1 MNTTTEP
8 SEITTT
14 NAQRRRCHAIGMIV
28 GGAAA
33 IALFAFVGT
42 TWPGAPETTVASGTV
57 QLMDSATPVPLRVQ
71 DVDDDDSG
79 QDEAQLQ
86 QQNNAMQ
93 MMIQSEQQAEEQ
105 NEQAQQQA
113 LQDELQAQQTE
124 QQADQ

>member
-1 MNTTTEP
+1 MNTTLER
-8 SEITTT
+8 SEITT
-14 NAQRRRCHAIGMIV
+14 NPLPRRCHAIAMIV
-28 GGAAA
+28 GSGAA

-42 TWPGAPETTVASGTV
+42 TGPGAPETTAASGTV
-57 QLMDSATPVPLRVQ
+57 QLMDSATPAPLQVQ
-71 DVDDDDSG
+71 DVDDDSD
-79 QDEAQLQ
+79 DEAALQ
-86 QQNNAMQ
+86 QQNNATQ

>member
-1 MNTTTEP
+1 MNTTKQP

-14 NAQRRRCHAIGMIV
+14 NGQRRRCHAIGMIV
-28 GGAAA
+28 GGSAA
-33 IALFAFVGT
+33 IALLALFGT
-42 TWPGAPETTVASGTV
+42 TGPGTPETTVASGTV
-57 QLMDSATPVPLRVQ
+57 QLMDSATPAPLQVQ
-71 DVDDDDSG
+71 DVDDDSD
-79 QDEAQLQ
+79 DEAQLQ
-86 QQNNAMQ
+86 QQNNATQ